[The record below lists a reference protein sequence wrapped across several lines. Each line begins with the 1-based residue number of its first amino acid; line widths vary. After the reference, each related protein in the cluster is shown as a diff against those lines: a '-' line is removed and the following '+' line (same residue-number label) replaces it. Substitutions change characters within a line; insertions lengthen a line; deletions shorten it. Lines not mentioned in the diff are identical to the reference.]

1 MIIIAPPT
9 NSATANCHPNISHKT
24 IPSSMTKFVLA
35 NIKTIDVVKSAPLI
49 NIDRPRADAA

>member
-1 MIIIAPPT
+1 
-9 NSATANCHPNISHKT
+9 
-24 IPSSMTKFVLA
+24 VLA